1 MAKTPAAFAGPE
13 DRPDL
18 DGANDIDMPTML
30 LRMLTDLYLQRP
42 THTPEDEHYYTEL
55 ALRLIDAAAVS
66 ERAAVAERLAT
77 YPCAPPAVVRRLA
90 RDAIEVAAPVLA
102 HSPCLTAADL
112 EAIAAA
118 CGEAHAR
125 AIAARSPVARNI
137 ARSPAPGDAAK
148 AWASELSELFYAAP
162 APDRRLILLNLDY
175 AALAP
180 WQPPAALQRA
190 DIRRLESAALQHS
203 AETLVRELGRTLGIS
218 RTQARRIVN
227 DESGEPM
234 VVVAKALTLPV
245 DALQRMLLFMNPWA
259 GESIDRIYELS
270 ALYGEV
276 SVAAACR
283 LVALWREAAEP
294 EHGPVVHEPVT
305 WRAAAE
311 SARRALAEVLRRPDR
326 ERERRARGGER

>member
-1 MAKTPAAFAGPE
+1 
-13 DRPDL
+13 
-18 DGANDIDMPTML
+18 
-30 LRMLTDLYLQRP
+30 MLTDLYLQRP
-42 THTPEDEHYYTEL
+42 THTSEDEHYYTEL

-77 YPCAPPAVVRRLA
+77 YPSAPLAVVKRLA
-90 RDAIEVAAPVLA
+90 RDAIEVAAPLLM

-112 EAIAAA
+112 EAIAAT

-125 AIAARSPVARNI
+125 TIAARSR
-137 ARSPAPGDAAK
+137 APDDDVK
-148 AWASELSELFYAAP
+148 SQASALSEIFYAAS
-162 APDRRLILLNLDY
+162 APERRLILINLDY
-175 AALAP
+175 ASLAP
-180 WQPPAALQRA
+180 WQSSTALQRA

-218 RTQARRIVN
+218 RAQARRIVN

-234 VVVAKALTLPV
+234 VVVAKALNLPV

-270 ALYGEV
+270 ALYGEI
-276 SVAAACR
+276 SVDAAR
-283 LVALWREAAEP
+283 RMVALWRDAAEL
-294 EHGPVVHEPVT
+294 EHGPAVHEPVT
-305 WRAAAE
+305 WRMAAE

-326 ERERRARGGER
+326 QHERRARGGER